1 MQPCASCTHIY
12 QTYTCTYVRNGRSWL
27 NKGCMDNIVCA
38 ALHSS
43 STFVTASR
51 YIFVGITTFAISFI
65 PFRPLSLILLYR
77 TFRIFY
83 LPPYLFPLPLY
94 FSIFFFFFFI
104 FLVGVDHPPTSDF
117 TLGEKAFAEQPF
129 CINEMF
135 AFPFCTLAITFKKN
149 IYRSLFNSNTHVFHF
164 PVFRCLHMVLIVII
178 NDGKCFVS

>member
-94 FSIFFFFFFI
+94 FSIFFFFFFLFSSWASI
-104 FLVGVDHPPTSDF
+104 IP
-117 TLGEKAFAEQPF
+117 QPVILLWGKKRLPSN
-129 CINEMF
+129 CSVSMKCSL
-135 AFPFCTLAITFKKN
+135 FPFARLQ
-149 IYRSLFNSNTHVFHF
+149 
-164 PVFRCLHMVLIVII
+164 
-178 NDGKCFVS
+178 

>member
-1 MQPCASCTHIY
+1 MRCFALELDIRHSQQIHFRGNHNFCDFFYSLSP
-12 QTYTCTYVRNGRSWL
+12 
-27 NKGCMDNIVCA
+27 IVA
-38 ALHSS
+38 DTSLSNFSYLLSS
-43 STFVTASR
+43 SLF
-51 YIFVGITTFAISFI
+51 ISS
-65 PFRPLSLILLYR
+65 P
-77 TFRIFY
+77 
-83 LPPYLFPLPLY
+83 
-94 FSIFFFFFFI
+94 SIFFHFFLFFFFI

>member
-1 MQPCASCTHIY
+1 MGAAGLTKGVWIISFALLCT
-12 QTYTCTYVRNGRSWL
+12 RAR
-27 NKGCMDNIVCA
+27 
-38 ALHSS
+38 HSS
-43 STFVTASR
+43 QPADTFSWE
-51 YIFVGITTFAISFI
+51 SQ
-65 PFRPLSLILLYR
+65 LLR
-77 TFRIFY
+77 F
-83 LPPYLFPLPLY
+83 LLFPFAHCRWY
-94 FSIFFFFFFI
+94 FSIELFVSSIFLPIYFLSLYIFPFFSFFFFI

-129 CINEMF
+129 CINEMY